1 MNKVLTDNRKNAGR
15 TKEEER
21 NENKLKKK
29 TPQFTSNTANK
40 IIKKNEHIKSNPLKE
55 TKKQLYTRN
64 KYISIK

>member
-29 TPQFTSNTANK
+29 TPHFTSNKTKK
-40 IIKKNEHIKSNPLKE
+40 IIQKNEHIKSNPLKE